1 VYNVFLFLCVCDK
14 VVYVVYKYGLRR
26 VMNDWNEK

>member
-1 VYNVFLFLCVCDK
+1 VCDK